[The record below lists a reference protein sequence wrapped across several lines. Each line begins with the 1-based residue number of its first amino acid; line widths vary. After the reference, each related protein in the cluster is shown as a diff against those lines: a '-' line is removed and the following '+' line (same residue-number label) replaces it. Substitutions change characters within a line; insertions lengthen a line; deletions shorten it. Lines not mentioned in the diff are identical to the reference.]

1 MDETKPA
8 ARDRQASRPRLAG
21 KVKTVAVIFALTGA
35 VGS

>member
-1 MDETKPA
+1 MDETSSGAGP
-8 ARDRQASRPRLAG
+8 QASRPRLAG